1 MPYLR
6 FLTFSIVGALV
17 WVISLCLLGYF
28 FGNLPWVKSNLTV
41 VILGIVLLS
50 ISPGIVAW
58 IKHRRAPAQPS
69 VERPVE
75 R

>member
-1 MPYLR
+1 V
-6 FLTFSIVGALV
+6 VGALA
-17 WVISLCLLGYF
+17 WVLALCLLGYF
-28 FGNLPWVKSNLTV
+28 FGNLAVVKENLTL

-58 IKHRRAPAQPS
+58 LKHRRPATQRS